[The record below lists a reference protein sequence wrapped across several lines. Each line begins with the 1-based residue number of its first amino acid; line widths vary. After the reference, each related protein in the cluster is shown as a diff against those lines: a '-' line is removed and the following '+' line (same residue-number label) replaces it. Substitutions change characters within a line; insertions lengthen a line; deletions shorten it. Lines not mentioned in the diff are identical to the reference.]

1 LQFGHAKHRPHAR
14 GEDRRGR
21 IRDTICIHTR
31 PPEVEELLVP
41 GDWEGDLIKGAHNRS
56 AVGTLVERP
65 TRFAVLSRMHD
76 ASAES
81 ALSSFSHV
89 RNRLEA
95 QTRLSLTY
103 DQGRDVTA
111 HQWLTE
117 APG

>member
-1 LQFGHAKHRPHAR
+1 MPGH
-14 GEDRRGR
+14 
-21 IRDTICIHTR
+21 
-31 PPEVEELLVP
+31 
-41 GDWEGDLIKGAHNRS
+41 WEGDLIKGAHNRS

-65 TRFAVLSRMHD
+65 TLFAVLSRMHA
-76 ASAES
+76 ASAGS

-103 DQGRDVTA
+103 DQGREMTA